1 MSVIMSGAG
10 LQIARSGARC
20 RVWARAMAFGSAYY
34 SSAKRSEK
42 TATPALPHVIDDELI
57 PSTFPLVRGPRGT
70 LRHDNEAIS
79 ANGTHLHVVRCHRAT
94 ISNRRTVVMTYQ
106 DPKIPD
112 PGLGR
117 NPPRYRDPTSA
128 RMSTFL
134 GLAVGAAIILSAL
147 AYAFS
152 DPSGTKVS
160 NPPTTTGQGGAQIS
174 PSIAPRMAPAPV
186 APSTT
191 VPPIDQN
198 VPAEKIA
205 PPIPSEPRTN
215 N

>member
-1 MSVIMSGAG
+1 
-10 LQIARSGARC
+10 
-20 RVWARAMAFGSAYY
+20 
-34 SSAKRSEK
+34 
-42 TATPALPHVIDDELI
+42 
-57 PSTFPLVRGPRGT
+57 
-70 LRHDNEAIS
+70 
-79 ANGTHLHVVRCHRAT
+79 
-94 ISNRRTVVMTYQ
+94 MTYQ

-174 PSIAPRMAPAPV
+174 PPIAPRMAPAPV

-191 VPPIDQN
+191 VPPIDQSTTVPPIDQN

-205 PPIPSEPRTN
+205 PSIPSEPRTN

>member
-1 MSVIMSGAG
+1 
-10 LQIARSGARC
+10 
-20 RVWARAMAFGSAYY
+20 
-34 SSAKRSEK
+34 
-42 TATPALPHVIDDELI
+42 
-57 PSTFPLVRGPRGT
+57 
-70 LRHDNEAIS
+70 
-79 ANGTHLHVVRCHRAT
+79 
-94 ISNRRTVVMTYQ
+94 MTYQ

-117 NPPRYRDPTSA
+117 NPPRYRDPTNA

-134 GLAVGAAIILSAL
+134 GLAVGTAIMLSAL
-147 AYAFS
+147 VYAFS
-152 DPSGTKVS
+152 DPPGTTVR
-160 NPPTTTGQGGAQIS
+160 NLPNTTGQGGAQIS
-174 PSIAPRMAPAPV
+174 PPVAPRMAPA

-191 VPPIDQN
+191 VPSIDQN